1 MAMMDCPWYEV
12 SGPNSNN
19 QTDLGIIK
27 DDLINYMKCIN
38 RYNTFKIGDSLYQIL
53 IERVIH
59 DKFEG
64 GKSVSWRG
72 YATFKYDLMFELT
85 VDVFNYEI
93 QVNHLKYYVNRYKKD
108 FKKRFYSPPDENSNG
123 GGKGYLM
130 VKETT
135 MVGRS
140 FY

>member
-1 MAMMDCPWYEV
+1 MAMMDYAWYQT
-12 SGPNSNN
+12 SGPSSNN
-19 QTDLGIIK
+19 QTDLEIIK
-27 DDLINYMKCIN
+27 DDLIKYMKSIN
-38 RYNTFKIGDSLYQIL
+38 RYNTFKIGDSLYQKL
-53 IERVIH
+53 IERTIH
-59 DKFEG
+59 EKFEE
-64 GKSVSWRG
+64 GKSVSWKG
-72 YATFKYDLMFELT
+72 YWTFKTDLMFEMT
-85 VDVFNYEI
+85 VNVFNYEI

-108 FKKRFYSPPDENSNG
+108 FKKRFYSPPDKNGNG